1 MVAPPSYVAHGEL
14 LRSLDTECALA
25 QPKRNGRA
33 DWLAIVRL
41 IEWPEL
47 RDRIGHSGCAE
58 VLEAVARLIEADIP
72 LGDRVLHTDAG
83 EIVVVIHKVS
93 EAELGRLFAALS
105 RRVVNHHF
113 MAGGEAV
120 RVTPA
125 IGFSAFGGSVWPRTA
140 LRCARMA
147 LEHSAAQLDLRPTAF
162 SNILNTGPKRWQ
174 EWFLSLDI
182 RRGAR
187 FAMQL
192 LAAMMI
198 ALVLP
203 FVIYMELPDWIAM
216 PLSETMF
223 VVTLIVL
230 LLTST
235 LINIEGIL
243 SLRPGKPP
251 DEPAVPYPPAT
262 AIVAAYLPNEA
273 ATIEATVE
281 HLLAMDYPAPIQ
293 LILAYNT
300 PHDLPIERTL
310 RAIAKRNPNFL
321 PLRVEGSASKAQNVN
336 AALSLATGEFT
347 AIFDADHR
355 PAPDSFRR
363 AWRWLSHDADVVQGH
378 CVIRNGATNWLTRL
392 VAVEF
397 EQIYAAA
404 HPGSARLRG
413 FAIFGGSNGFWK
425 TGLLRGI
432 RMRKAMMTEDIDS
445 TMRAVAEGHRI
456 VCDPG
461 LISTE
466 LAPATLRSLAHQ
478 RLRWAQG
485 WFQVTLRHTW
495 LMLKSRH
502 LDSGQK
508 LGMLY
513 MLPWRDLFPW
523 ISLQIFPILAFWVV
537 RAGSVFGLNWF
548 VPTLVAATIY
558 VLSTGPLQTLVAYL
572 NAAPQVRSHRL
583 WFLAHGLLGY
593 FFSEFLTMLSRVAH
607 LRQLMGEN
615 EWRVTARMAAD
626 PAITPSRA

>member
-1 MVAPPSYVAHGEL
+1 MVAPPSFVAHGEL
-14 LRSLDTECALA
+14 LRKLDAECALA
-25 QPKRNGRA
+25 QPDRKGRA

-47 RDRIGHSGCAE
+47 SGRFSQSGRAE
-58 VLEAVARLIEADIP
+58 VLQAVAALMEQDIP
-72 LGDRVLHTDAG
+72 HGDRVIHTDEG
-83 EIVVVIHKVS
+83 EIILVIHQRS

-105 RRVVNHHF
+105 REVVNHHF
-113 MAGGEAV
+113 KAGDEPV

-125 IGFSAFGGSVWPRTA
+125 IGFTAFGGSVWPRTA

-147 LEHSAAQLDLRPTAF
+147 LEHSISQRDLRPTAF

-174 EWFLSLDI
+174 EWFLGLEI
-182 RRGAR
+182 RRSVR
-187 FAMQL
+187 FALQA

-203 FVIYMELPDWIAM
+203 FVVYMELPDWVAM

-223 VVTLIVL
+223 VVTLVVL
-230 LLTST
+230 VLTST

-251 DEPAVPYPPAT
+251 DEPVQACPPAT

-273 ATIEATVE
+273 ATVAATVE
-281 HLLAMDYPAPIQ
+281 HLLALDYPAPLQ
-293 LILAYNT
+293 VILAYNT
-300 PHDLPIERTL
+300 PHDLPVEETL
-310 RAIAKRNPNFL
+310 RAIAERNPNFL
-321 PLRVEGSASKAQNVN
+321 PLRVESSSSKAQNVN
-336 AALSLATGEFT
+336 AALPFAKGEFT
-347 AIFDADHR
+347 GIFDADHR

-363 AWRWLSHDADVVQGH
+363 AWLWLSHDADVVQGH

-392 VAVEF
+392 VTVEF

-413 FAIFGGSNGFWK
+413 FAIFGGSNGYWK
-425 TGLLRGI
+425 TSLLRSI
-432 RMRKAMMTEDIDS
+432 RMRKTMMTEDIDA

-456 VCDPG
+456 VCDPR

-495 LMLKSRH
+495 LMLKSPH

-508 LGMLY
+508 LASLY
-513 MLPWRDLFPW
+513 MLPWRDMFPW
-523 ISLQIFPILAFWVV
+523 MSLQIFPILAFWIF
-537 RAGSVFGLNWF
+537 RAGSVFALNWF
-548 VPTLVAATIY
+548 VPFLVGATIY
-558 VLSTGPLQTLVAYL
+558 VLSTGPMQTLVAYV
-572 NAAPQVRSHRL
+572 NAAPQVRGHRL
-583 WFLAHGLLGY
+583 WFLVHGLLGY

-607 LRQLMGEN
+607 LRQIMGEN
-615 EWRVTARMAAD
+615 EWRVTERS
-626 PAITPSRA
+626 TPESAPVLRSA

>member
-1 MVAPPSYVAHGEL
+1 MVAPPKYVAHGEL
-14 LRSLDTECALA
+14 LRSLDTKCARA
-25 QPKRNGRA
+25 QPKRKGRA

-41 IEWPEL
+41 TEWPEL
-47 RDRIGHSGCAE
+47 TNRISQAHCSELLHSVAE
-58 VLEAVARLIEADIP
+58 LIERDIP
-72 LGDRVLHTDAG
+72 FDDRVMHTDQG
-83 EIVVVIHKVS
+83 EIVLVIHQRS

-105 RRVVNHHF
+105 RHIVNHHF
-113 MAGGEAV
+113 MAGDEPV

-125 IGFSAFGGSVWPRTA
+125 ICFTAFGGSVWPRTA

-162 SNILNTGPKRWQ
+162 SNILNTGPSRWQ
-174 EWFLSLDI
+174 QWFHRLDI
-182 RRGAR
+182 RRSVR
-187 FAMQL
+187 FTMQL

-203 FVIYMELPDWIAM
+203 FVVYMELPDRVAM
-216 PLSETMF
+216 PLSQVMF
-223 VVTLIVL
+223 LVTLIVL
-230 LLTST
+230 VLTST
-235 LINIEGIL
+235 LINIEGVL

-251 DEPAVPYPPAT
+251 EEPAEPHPPAT

-281 HLLAMDYPAPIQ
+281 HLLAMDYPVPIQ

-300 PHDLPIERTL
+300 PHDLPIEKTL
-310 RAIAKRNPNFL
+310 RSIAERNSNFV
-321 PLRVEGSASKAQNVN
+321 PLRVEGSQSKAQNVN

-363 AWRWLSHDADVVQGH
+363 AWRWLSNDADVVQGH
-378 CVIRNGATNWLTRL
+378 CVIRNGATNWMTRL

-404 HPGSARLRG
+404 HPGGARLRG
-413 FAIFGGSNGFWK
+413 FAIFGGSNGYWK
-425 TGLLRGI
+425 TALLRSI

-445 TMRAVAEGHRI
+445 TMRAVAEGHRF

-495 LMLKSRH
+495 LMLKSPH
-502 LDSGQK
+502 LDTGQK

-513 MLPWRDLFPW
+513 MLPWRDMFPW
-523 ISLQIFPILAFWVV
+523 ISLQIFPILAFWIV
-537 RAGSVFGLNWF
+537 RTGSILALNWF
-548 VPTLVAATIY
+548 VPVLVGATVY
-558 VLSTGPLQTLVAYL
+558 VLGTGPLQSLFAYI
-572 NAAPQVRSHRL
+572 NAAPQIRKHRS
-583 WFLAHGLLGY
+583 WFILHGLLGY
-593 FFSEFLTMLSRVAH
+593 FCSEFLTMLSRVAQV
-607 LRQLMGEN
+607 RQLMGEN
-615 EWRVTARMAAD
+615 EWRVT
-626 PAITPSRA
+626 SRVSPDSAPVLGRV